1 MNTLVLNDEF
11 KHIENNSKT
20 IINNDKE
27 ETVEANSILTVNKDY
42 TQNIKENQI
51 NTVEK
56 EKLTTVKEDYEIH
69 VLKDLN
75 TIVKNDIKTIVENN
89 VITSIKNILLKY
101 VEKDASDKYLEN
113 LFIQVANELGLD
125 IKDSFHL
132 DTTNALYEGSN
143 EITLEANSGISLRCG
158 GNVATVDSS
167 GIFFH
172 TPNYVKNSPNNGVDG
187 IDVIKPLIKK
197 PLYEKIR
204 VISLDATVTK
214 QNTIDEVLTF
224 TATVEKYEN
233 DAWSQTTDLNE
244 TQLAQLQWY
253 FIKNNDESD
262 TDIITD
268 NPTNDNITI
277 NGLTMTVNVQ
287 EDNIYKW
294 GHAHCYVVNSE
305 KEGYAK
311 SELKRYLEV
320 KNIISSHSSQEEGQ
334 CIAILN
340 VENPRNE
347 ELAQIRWHIEDTLRE
362 NYNGKE
368 IITHNLKEE
377 KVHEINFFAYIEGK
391 TQDGANDRLTHNE
404 KGKYISSLGFEDDN

>member
-20 IINNDKE
+20 IIDNDKE

-143 EITLEANSGISLRCG
+143 EITLEAKTGISLRCG
-158 GNVATVDSS
+158 GNVATIDSS

-172 TPNYVKNSPNNGVDG
+172 TPNYVKNSTDNGVDG
-187 IDVIKPLIKK
+187 NIVGKEGDVINIRINNINNEFITKKIAKDIVLNADTSLKEGTSVETTIFILDNNEKELIK
-197 PLYEKIR
+197 E
-204 VISLDATVTK
+204 TK
-214 QNTIDEVLTF
+214 
-224 TATVEKYEN
+224 
-233 DAWSQTTDLNE
+233 TT
-244 TQLAQLQWY
+244 T
-253 FIKNNDESD
+253 
-262 TDIITD
+262 
-268 NPTNDNITI
+268 
-277 NGLTMTVNVQ
+277 
-287 EDNIYKW
+287 
-294 GHAHCYVVNSE
+294 
-305 KEGYAK
+305 
-311 SELKRYLEV
+311 V
-320 KNIISSHSSQEEGQ
+320 KNSKISQEYDIDKLIEQ
-334 CIAILN
+334 YNIS
-340 VENPRNE
+340 
-347 ELAQIRWHIEDTLRE
+347 IEDIYE
-362 NYNGKE
+362 
-368 IITHNLKEE
+368 
-377 KVHEINFFAYIEGK
+377 IEGEM
-391 TQDGANDRLTHNE
+391 QW
-404 KGKYISSLGFEDDN
+404 